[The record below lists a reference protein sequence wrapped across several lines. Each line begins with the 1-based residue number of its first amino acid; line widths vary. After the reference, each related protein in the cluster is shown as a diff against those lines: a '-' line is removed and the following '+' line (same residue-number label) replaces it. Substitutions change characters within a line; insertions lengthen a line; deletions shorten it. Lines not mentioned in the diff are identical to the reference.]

1 MLRIG
6 KPTLSLPLSL
16 PYSLSSDRLHES
28 NLCGLLT
35 RLIESA
41 SSSEVSSAAGRCLC
55 YLTTH
60 VSPHNSFQIGAQV
73 LLLSWLTSPLFSCPQ
88 MVPDILISLLRSSYD
103 LDLLLASL
111 TSLHHLLQLSQQV
124 LNSSSPDTVPPCD
137 PSVRVNGEVYELI
150 SQISI
155 ETQYPQ
161 RVCEAALAVLEIL
174 DSSGES

>member
-1 MLRIG
+1 
-6 KPTLSLPLSL
+6 
-16 PYSLSSDRLHES
+16 
-28 NLCGLLT
+28 
-35 RLIESA
+35 
-41 SSSEVSSAAGRCLC
+41 
-55 YLTTH
+55 
-60 VSPHNSFQIGAQV
+60 
-73 LLLSWLTSPLFSCPQ
+73 

-124 LNSSSPDTVPPCD
+124 LNSSSPNTVPPCD